1 MDKEK
6 EAALRR
12 QCLSDP
18 ELAAV
23 VKDHPDFLE
32 RAIKGFQDIVD
43 GNNTVVTLDGLR
55 GALVNG
61 EPVL

>member
-1 MDKEK
+1 MDNE
-6 EAALRR
+6 EALRR

-23 VKDHPDFLE
+23 IKDHPDFLE
-32 RAIKGFQDIVD
+32 RAIKGFQDIED
-43 GNNTVVTLDGLR
+43 GNNTVVTLDDLR
-55 GALVNG
+55 ESLVNG